1 MAYRDFKY
9 LPRKTASDKKLR
21 GKAFD
26 MVKNSKYDEYQRGLA
41 SMFYKL
47 FDNQSTNQRE
57 TEINP
62 DAVCDKHHVVK

>member
-26 MVKNSKYDEYQRGLA
+26 MVKNSKCDEYQRGLA
-41 SMFYKL
+41 SMFYKF
-47 FDNQSTNQRE
+47 FDN
-57 TEINP
+57 
-62 DAVCDKHHVVK
+62 